1 MACPMFTSGTTEW
14 PPIAP
19 DGVVSVPLPPEHGA
33 PGSLVGNVLVVD
45 RESLVTPAFIV
56 RGDHLPI
63 LASLAASQTSALEP
77 PHAMV
82 WGVDLGAASSRRA
95 AHKQLRLAC
104 RDVLGVATA
113 HETLAHLFVVY
124 THGAALLEGTCLT
137 AAGQVAAKLHAELER
152 ARGRFVEVILIDATG
167 WEDEVALR
175 DRIVQTVATPAG
187 VAGDVALGWHS
198 LTDASIHQAAME
210 QLC

>member
-1 MACPMFTSGTTEW
+1 MES
-14 PPIAP
+14 IAYCRFR
-19 DGVVSVPLPPEHGA
+19 SFAEHGE
-33 PGSLVGNVLVVD
+33 PGSLVGSVLVVD

-63 LASLAASQTSALEP
+63 LTPLAVSQASALVP
-77 PHAMV
+77 PRALV
-82 WGVDLGAASSRRA
+82 WGVDLGAAPSRRA
-95 AHKQLRLAC
+95 ANKQLRLAC
-104 RDVLGVATA
+104 RDVLRAA
-113 HETLAHLFVVY
+113 PARQALAHLFVVY
-124 THGAALLEGTCLT
+124 THGPVLLEGTCLT
-137 AAGQVAAKLHAELER
+137 VAGRVAAKLHADIER
-152 ARGRFVEVILIDATG
+152 AWGRFVEVVLLDVTG
-167 WEDEVALR
+167 WEDGEALR

>member
-1 MACPMFTSGTTEW
+1 MN
-14 PPIAP
+14 
-19 DGVVSVPLPPEHGA
+19 DGVLSILLLVEHGA

-45 RESLVTPAFIV
+45 PESLVTPAFVV

-63 LASLAASQTSALEP
+63 LAPLAVSQASGLEP
-77 PHAMV
+77 SRAMV
-82 WGVDLGAASSRRA
+82 WGVDLGGAPSRRA
-95 AHKQLRLAC
+95 AHKQLRIAC
-104 RDVLGVATA
+104 RDVLDVAAA
-113 HETLAHLFVVY
+113 HQALAHLFVVY

-137 AAGQVAAKLHAELER
+137 AAGQVAAKVHAELER
-152 ARGRFVEVILIDATG
+152 ARGNFVEVIVIDATG
-167 WEDEVALR
+167 WEDGEALK